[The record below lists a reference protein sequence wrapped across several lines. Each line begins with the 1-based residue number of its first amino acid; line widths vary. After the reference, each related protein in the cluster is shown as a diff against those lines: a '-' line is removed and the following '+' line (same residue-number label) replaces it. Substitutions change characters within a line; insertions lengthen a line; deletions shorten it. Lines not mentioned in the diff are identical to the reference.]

1 MMIAKASL
9 RSVRVSPQKARLVAD
24 LVRGEDVEQA
34 LDILTFS
41 SKKSAHFIS
50 KLIRSAIS
58 NAENQNAEVDLDS
71 LFIKTI
77 TVDGGPTLKRFR
89 PRAMG
94 RATPVIKRT
103 SHITLVLDKREE

>member
-1 MMIAKASL
+1 MIAKASL

-41 SKKSAHFIS
+41 SKKSAHLIS
-50 KLIRSAIS
+50 KLIRSALS
-58 NAENQNAEVDLDS
+58 NAENQNSEVDLDT